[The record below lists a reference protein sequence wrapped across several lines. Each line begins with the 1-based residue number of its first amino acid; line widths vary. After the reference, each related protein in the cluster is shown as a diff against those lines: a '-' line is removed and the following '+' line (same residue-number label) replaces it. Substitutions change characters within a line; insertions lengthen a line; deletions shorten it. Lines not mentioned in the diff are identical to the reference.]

1 MYKETTSIRGLIGH
15 INSVMECEDWSVS
28 VKRYDWW
35 STWMLDKTL
44 DGKDV
49 WCLELADS
57 YDSQKIQLIDKDT
70 FEQFGSDK
78 LPAEII
84 PVESV
89 EFIELTDYLKVYKVI
104 FKLDGKRQK
113 AQVVIYDNTSADPD
127 DIYEYDI

>member
-1 MYKETTSIRGLIGH
+1 
-15 INSVMECEDWSVS
+15 MECEDWSVS

-35 STWMLDKTL
+35 STWMLDETL

-57 YDSQKIQLIDKDT
+57 YDSQKIRLIDRDT
-70 FEQFGSDK
+70 FERFGSGN

-89 EFIELTDYLKVYKVI
+89 EFIELSDYLKVYKVV
-104 FKLDGKRQK
+104 FTLDGKRQK
-113 AQVVIYDNTSADPD
+113 VQVVIYDNTSVDPD
-127 DIYEYDI
+127 DIYKYDI